1 MYFDMSSATDLA
13 KIYAIRLELQ
23 IPQASSHPFYPAYV
37 LIGTL
42 KISSSWRHK
51 MTIAHWQVSS
61 FTAPYTTAGNSALV
75 TAPPWFY
82 AGWLLNI
89 SFAYAPVLARGWVPP
104 QLGEA
109 TGIGCVHFADWQ
121 ACSDGREL
129 LDPVYAQYKETIVV
143 LQVRRPNG
151 TLVSFCPGIWVD
163 QDISMLRGL
172 LQGWPKKFGS
182 TWLTRSLP
190 LQHPAA
196 AFLQQGSKLGASLS
210 CKERRLIQVTASLTG
225 QPGEPLGFLSAPS
238 LGLVGWPDLTKPNE
252 PPNLQLIRPLIAD
265 KVQSQWHQA
274 TAKLSFLEHP
284 YEELSVLGAPTVLN
298 ASAGW
303 LGITVQGAVHVTD

>member
-1 MYFDMSSATDLA
+1 
-13 KIYAIRLELQ
+13 
-23 IPQASSHPFYPAYV
+23 
-37 LIGTL
+37 
-42 KISSSWRHK
+42 

-61 FTAPYTTAGNSALV
+61 FTAPYTAAGNSALV

-89 SFAYAPVLARGWVPP
+89 SFAYDPVLARGWVPP

-121 ACSDGREL
+121 ACSDGHEL

-210 CKERRLIQVTASLTG
+210 SKERRLIQVTATLTG
-225 QPGEPLGFLSAPS
+225 QPGEPLGFLSDPT
-238 LGLVGWPDLTKPNE
+238 LGLVGWPDLTKPSE
-252 PPNLQLIRPLIAD
+252 PANLQLIKPLIAD

-274 TAKLSFLEHP
+274 TAELSFLEHP